1 MFVIIGI
8 VVVTVSVVGGFMFA
22 GGDVVLLIQPAEFV
36 VIVGAAV
43 GSLLISAPL
52 GVIKKIVKTIPSVFK
67 SHAYSKEDYLELL
80 KAFNDLFL
88 LAQRD
93 GLLAIEKHVEDPKQ
107 SDILSKNVKF
117 INNE

>member
-67 SHAYSKEDYLELL
+67 SQHIL
-80 KAFNDLFL
+80 KKITWNC
-88 LAQRD
+88 
-93 GLLAIEKHVEDPKQ
+93 
-107 SDILSKNVKF
+107 
-117 INNE
+117 